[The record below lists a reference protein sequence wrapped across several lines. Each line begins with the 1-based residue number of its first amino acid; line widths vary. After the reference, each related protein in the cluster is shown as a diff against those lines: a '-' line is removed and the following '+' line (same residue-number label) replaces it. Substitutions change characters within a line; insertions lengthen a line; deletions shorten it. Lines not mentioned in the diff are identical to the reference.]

1 MWYIYILQYYS
12 AIKKNETMSLAR
24 KWDGT
29 GDYHA
34 EQNKP
39 GLEKQV
45 SHVFTHMWNLDQ
57 KINNMTW
64 L

>member
-1 MWYIYILQYYS
+1 
-12 AIKKNETMSLAR
+12 MSLAR